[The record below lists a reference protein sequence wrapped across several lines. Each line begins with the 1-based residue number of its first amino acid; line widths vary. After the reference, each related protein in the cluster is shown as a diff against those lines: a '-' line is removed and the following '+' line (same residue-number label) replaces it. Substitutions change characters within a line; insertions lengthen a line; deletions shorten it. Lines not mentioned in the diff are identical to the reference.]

1 MSKEY
6 IELEK
11 KIRGPKFNTFCKK
24 ILSKEI
30 NELEHKRQLYIY
42 LIIAVVIALACVCI
56 YLLGHSNILQE
67 KNTELLVYLIIMYV
81 AIVSCPIMFFS
92 KLYKKDFKKTIIKKL
107 FKFAGDF
114 EYIDP
119 KRYLEQDKR
128 YVASLSL
135 LKKFAKFHCDDRLK
149 GTYKGLP
156 IDIMDI
162 ELSSKVHTKKGT
174 KYVITFKGVVITV
187 PCNKKFKNKT
197 IVKNHTNMD
206 IDYFN
211 NQVHL
216 EDPEFHKY
224 YCVTSHDQIE
234 ARYLLT
240 TGFMNRLVE
249 LQKTGL
255 IIDISFENG
264 NINLAIASDAKRLKS
279 GIILLGGCTN
289 FDWFDINFFQK
300 PSDFDTYRKI
310 LLDLV
315 QMLSIIDELKLD
327 QEIGL

>member
-30 NELEHKRQLYIY
+30 NELKRKKQLYIY
-42 LIIAVVIALACVCI
+42 LIIAIAIVLACVCI
-56 YLLGHSNILQE
+56 WQIIHSNILQE

-81 AIVSCPIMFFS
+81 AISVCPIIYFA
-92 KLYKKDFKKTIIKKL
+92 KRYKNDFKKIIIKKL

-114 EYIDP
+114 QYIDP
-119 KRYLEQDKR
+119 KKYLENDKH

-135 LKKFAKFHCDDRLK
+135 LPNFAKFYCDDRLK
-149 GTYKGLP
+149 GTYKGLS

-162 ELSSKVHTKKGT
+162 ELKSKVRTKNGT
-174 KYVITFKGVVITV
+174 KYVRMFKGALIKV

-197 IVKNHTNMD
+197 VVKNLINAD
-206 IDYFN
+206 LNYFN

-216 EDPEFHKY
+216 EDTEFHKY
-224 YCVTSHDQIE
+224 YYVNSPDQIE

-240 TGFMNRLVE
+240 TGFMNRLVN

-255 IIDISFENG
+255 IIDVSFENG
-264 NINLAIASDAKRLKS
+264 NVNIAISSEAKRLKS
-279 GIILLGGCTN
+279 GIIIEGACSD
-289 FDWFDINFFQK
+289 FDWFDINFLQE
-300 PSDFDTYRKI
+300 PSDTNIYRKI

-315 QMLSIIDELKLD
+315 QMLSIVDELKLD